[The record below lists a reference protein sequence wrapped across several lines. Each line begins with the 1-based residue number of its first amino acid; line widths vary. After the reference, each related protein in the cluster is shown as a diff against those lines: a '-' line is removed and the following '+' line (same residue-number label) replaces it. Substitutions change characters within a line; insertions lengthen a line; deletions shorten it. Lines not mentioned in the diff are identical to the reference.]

1 MSIKLNRWGEIHNIT
16 FEISSYKYG
25 GGLAILMNCEEGPY
39 AALTVNLEEF
49 PREDNN
55 AFVDTNNL
63 GNEIVD
69 WIIENDLG
77 ELTGR
82 IGTSGYCIYP
92 EVAFNI
98 NKIKVHEV

>member
-1 MSIKLNRWGEIHNIT
+1 MSIKLNQCGKNWNIT
-16 FEISSYKYG
+16 FEISSYAFG
-25 GGLAILMNCEEGPY
+25 GGLAILMNCKDEPY
-39 AALTVNLEEF
+39 ATLTVNLEEF
-49 PREDNN
+49 PTEDNK

-82 IGTSGYCIYP
+82 IGTSGYCVYP